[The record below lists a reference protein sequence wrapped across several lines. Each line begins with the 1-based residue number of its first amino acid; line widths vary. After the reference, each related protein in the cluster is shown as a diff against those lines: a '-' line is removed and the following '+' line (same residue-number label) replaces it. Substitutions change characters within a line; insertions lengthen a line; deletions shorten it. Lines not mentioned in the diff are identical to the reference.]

1 MASKGVLMMRIQKM
15 LEYNKQFVANK
26 NYEQFLSNSIPNKK
40 MVVFTCMESRL
51 VELLPKAL
59 NIQNGDVKMVK
70 NAGAI
75 IRKSFDSIIKSIL
88 VAVYKLQAE
97 EIVVIGHHD
106 CGMSCVNTNEL
117 MDMMKEEEGITEET
131 FKALEYS
138 GVDFH
143 KEFHGFE
150 TVEESIAQSVEI
162 IREHPLLP
170 SRVLVHGLVID
181 PNTGKVDAISID
193 ERKA

>member
-1 MASKGVLMMRIQKM
+1 MRIEKM
-15 LEYNKQFVANK
+15 LEYNRQFVKDK
-26 NYEQFLSNSIPNKK
+26 NYEPFVTDSIPNKK

-59 NIQNGDVKMVK
+59 NIHNGDVKMIK

-88 VAVYKLQAE
+88 VAIYKLEAE
-97 EIVVIGHHD
+97 EVVVIGHHD
-106 CGMSCVNTNEL
+106 CGMSSVDTQAL
-117 MDMMKEEEGITEET
+117 MDTMKEEGISNET

-138 GVDFH
+138 GIDFH
-143 KEFHGFE
+143 QEFHGFQ

-170 SRVLVHGLVID
+170 SHVLVHGLVID
-181 PNTGKVDAISID
+181 PHTGKVDVISID
-193 ERKA
+193 DPEA

>member
-1 MASKGVLMMRIQKM
+1 M
-15 LEYNKQFVANK
+15 LEFNKKFVEGK
-26 NYEQFLSNSIPNKK
+26 EYIQYETDSIPNKK

-51 VELLPKAL
+51 VELLPRAL
-59 NIQNGDVKMVK
+59 NLQNGDVKMVK

-88 VAVYKLQAE
+88 VAVYKLEAE
-97 EIVVIGHHD
+97 EVVVIGHHD
-106 CGMSCVNTNEL
+106 CGMSCVNTGEL
-117 MDMMKEEEGITEET
+117 KDMMKEEGITEET

-138 GVDFH
+138 GIDFD
-143 KEFHGFE
+143 KEFHGFQ

-170 SRVLVHGLVID
+170 SYVLVHGLVID
-181 PNTGKVDAISID
+181 PHTGKVDVIHID
-193 ERKA
+193 KKKEEV

>member
-1 MASKGVLMMRIQKM
+1 MQIEKM
-15 LEYNKQFVANK
+15 LEYNKKFVENK
-26 NYEQFLSNSIPNKK
+26 DYIKYKTDSIPNKR

-88 VAVYKLQAE
+88 VAVYKLKAE

-106 CGMSCVNTNEL
+106 CGMSNIDTNEL
-117 MDMMKEEEGITEET
+117 MAMMKKEGISDET
-131 FKALEYS
+131 FKALDYS

-150 TVEESIAQSVEI
+150 TVEASIARSVDI

-170 SRVLVHGLVID
+170 PNVLVHGLVID
-181 PNTGKVDAISID
+181 PHTGKVDVVHLDKKTESN
-193 ERKA
+193 

>member
-1 MASKGVLMMRIQKM
+1 MRLRIEELLDFNKKFVDEKEYIQ
-15 LEYNKQFVANK
+15 
-26 NYEQFLSNSIPNKK
+26 YETDSIPNKK

-51 VELLPKAL
+51 VELLPRAL
-59 NIQNGDVKMVK
+59 NLQNGDVKMVK

-97 EIVVIGHHD
+97 EVVVIGHHD
-106 CGMSCVNTNEL
+106 CGMSCVDTKEL
-117 MDMMKEEEGITEET
+117 KDMMLEEGISEET
-131 FKALEYS
+131 FKALDYS
-138 GVDFH
+138 GIDFD
-143 KEFHGFE
+143 KEFHGFQ

-170 SRVLVHGLVID
+170 SYVLVHGLVID
-181 PNTGKVDAISID
+181 PHTGKVDVVHID
-193 ERKA
+193 EKKPKEA